1 MKSVTVSPPLP
12 MILDPEV
19 RVSPQRPDDFA
30 GLVATDRAA
39 REEILHR
46 AYAIWESDGHPEN
59 RQLSHWLE
67 AEADVLRQVR

>member
-1 MKSVTVSPPLP
+1 MKSDTATPHLP
-12 MILDPEV
+12 IILDSEI
-19 RVSPQRPDDFA
+19 RVSLPQPDGFA
-30 GLVATDRAA
+30 GLVATDRSA